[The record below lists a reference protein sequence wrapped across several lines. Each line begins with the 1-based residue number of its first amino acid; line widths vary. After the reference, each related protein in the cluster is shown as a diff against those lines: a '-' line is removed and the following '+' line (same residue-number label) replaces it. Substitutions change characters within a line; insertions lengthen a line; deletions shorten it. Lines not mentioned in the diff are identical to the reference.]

1 MEIFA
6 LSYYILCNL
15 QIDSKVAAAL
25 SLHFWIKKMGFY
37 IIGETTYLLGI
48 VAGDIEAIELWNSII
63 YLRPKNGSEVCKP

>member
-48 VAGDIEAIELWNSII
+48 VAGDIEAIEL
-63 YLRPKNGSEVCKP
+63 